1 MAKKK
6 IPTSRGRVKLPMPNS
21 SSNMTPTKGTKIKAP
36 KGRRLPSVSVPK
48 VTPPTRPRR
57 SKKALREQEKIEKQE
72 ALEIQKLIT
81 KQRTRIKGIIKRAQ
95 ARGYE
100 YLEDV
105 YNLTD
110 KSGGKE
116 RLAQLKAVKPKD
128 VYKQLHYIDYD
139 TGEYFSGEERRHQER
154 RVAYYKGRNAK
165 QLESNRALEQARAV
179 LEEHRQFLN
188 SLPQELKVWVRAGR
202 GVKKSDVIPFASVL
216 LDAFERAVQ
225 TKGEVSVARVIEINA
240 ERIQDLAARIQQ
252 ESDIRAIVSDMNEI
266 INIYNSNLVPLSAD
280 EMQNVETAADMLQGF
295 TDIPYDM
302 IPEQWR

>member
-6 IPTSRGRVKLPMPNS
+6 IPTSSGRVKLPMPNS

-48 VTPPTRPRR
+48 VTPQTQPRR

-100 YLEDV
+100 YWEDV
-105 YNLTD
+105 YNLND